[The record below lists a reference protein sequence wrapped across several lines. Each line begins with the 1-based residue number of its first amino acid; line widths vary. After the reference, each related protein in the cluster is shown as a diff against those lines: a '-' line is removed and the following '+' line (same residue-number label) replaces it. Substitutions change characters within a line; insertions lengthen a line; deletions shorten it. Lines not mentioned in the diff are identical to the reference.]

1 MAERMLIIDDAEAVL
16 KSCSEIFTAEG
27 FDVVI
32 TRSPQ
37 EGLRRASDSYFDVIL
52 CDWRMLGLDEMDL
65 VEELDRRSPDST
77 LVMVDGYP
85 TVDHATEVMKRGAMD
100 YIAKP
105 FTPEEIINAV
115 KRAANRK
122 AAEERKVMR
131 RFVSFVEVLLN
142 ARNDKEQK

>member
-1 MAERMLIIDDAEAVL
+1 MLIIDDGEAVV
-16 KSCSEIFTAEG
+16 KSCSKIFTAEG
-27 FDVVI
+27 FDVVT

-52 CDWRMLGLDEMDL
+52 CDWRMLGSDEMDL

-77 LVMVDGYP
+77 LVMINGYP

-115 KRAANRK
+115 KRAAKRK

-131 RFVSFVEVLLN
+131 RFVSFLEVLLN

>member
-1 MAERMLIIDDAEAVL
+1 MAERMLIIDDGEAVL
-16 KSCSEIFTAEG
+16 KSCSKIFTAEG

-65 VEELDRRSPDST
+65 VEELDRCSPDST
-77 LVMVDGYP
+77 LVMINGYP

-115 KRAANRK
+115 NRAAKRK

-131 RFVSFVEVLLN
+131 RFVSFLEVLLN